1 MPATKAELIV
11 ELREQM
17 RGTPWKMP
25 LTSMK
30 LFELE
35 TAKITLA
42 KMKADH
48 AAAVAT
54 TPMVGAGRP
63 ASRPIAP
70 AVADDDDEDA
80 IKVPQP
86 PAPKL
91 LKAPPIR
98 FAKDPENRPMGRPP
112 KAKKENVVVDPEP
125 TRGRSPATHICNCP
139 NCSTRK

>member
-42 KMKADH
+42 KMKAEH
-48 AAAVAT
+48 ATAVAT
-54 TPMVGAGRP
+54 TPIVSSGRP
-63 ASRPIAP
+63 ASRPVAP
-70 AVADDDDEDA
+70 AVAEDDDEDA

-91 LKAPPIR
+91 LKAPPVR
-98 FAKDPENRPMGRPP
+98 FAKDPVNHPMGRPP
-112 KAKKENVVVDPEP
+112 KAKKEVAEPEP
-125 TRGRSPATHICNCP
+125 TRGKSPATHICNCP
-139 NCSTRK
+139 NCPTRK